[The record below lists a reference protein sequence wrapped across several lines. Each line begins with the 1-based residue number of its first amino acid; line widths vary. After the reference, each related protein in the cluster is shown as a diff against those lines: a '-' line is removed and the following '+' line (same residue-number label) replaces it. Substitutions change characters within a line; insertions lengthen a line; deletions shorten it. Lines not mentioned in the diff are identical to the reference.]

1 MSGVEYTLD
10 INEDDIG
17 RFLTAPVNEKKVD
30 SAINRALKKTMRW
43 IGTQTARGLA
53 KELDVLIKSIRKRI
67 FYKFVKNSDG
77 TAGVEVWIGLDD
89 MHANSIGPVRQNKS
103 GVSVRGHHF
112 KSAFLAQAHNGKSYI
127 TAFRRASSK
136 NSSPLD
142 EVRNNKNERN
152 QQNPEGH
159 KKWPRYPLKK
169 VGVHIEDDG
178 EHYLRLQERRVTERF
193 YTILQQELNYE
204 FYVKS

>member
-1 MSGVEYTLD
+1 MSGIEYKLD
-10 INEDDIG
+10 INEDEIG
-17 RFLTAPVNEKKVD
+17 RFLTDPINEQKID
-30 SAINRALKKTMRW
+30 SAIERTLKKTMRW
-43 IGTQTARGLA
+43 VGTQTARGLA

-67 FYKFVKNSDG
+67 FYKFVKSPDG
-77 TAGVEVWIGLDD
+77 KGVKIWVGLDD
-89 MHANSIGPVRQNKS
+89 MHANSIGAVRQNKS

-112 KSAFLAQAHNGKSYI
+112 KSAFLAEANKGKSYI

-142 EVRNNKNERN
+142 EVRNNKNENN

-178 EHYLRLQERRVTERF
+178 ERYLRLQERLVGERF
-193 YTILQQELNYE
+193 NTILQQELSYE